1 MIPKKESLT
10 VEFKSDGKNL
20 DDGKIVDTVVGFA
33 NAKGGTLYIGIED
46 DGTISGAHAPHDDTI
61 GLAAKIA
68 NSTVPPQAVRTD
80 LVVEGGK
87 KVVTVEVSPSSS
99 IVSTLGGKTLRRRLK
114 PDGTPETKPMYPNE
128 FPTRLSN
135 LACLDFSAQI
145 VPNASTDD
153 FDPLERKR
161 LRNIISMYRG
171 EASLMELNDE
181 ELDRALQF
189 VKDNGTRDVPTVTG
203 LLTIGKAEGIRRLIP
218 TSGLAFQ
225 VLSDTD
231 VRVNEDIYKPILAT
245 FEIVQEYM
253 KAWNPEQE
261 TEIGL
266 FRLSI
271 PDFDHRAF
279 REALVNAF
287 SHRDYSVLQRIRIQ
301 IDDDGLTVNSPGGF
315 VEGVTLKNLLTTE
328 PRSRNPALADALKRI
343 GLAERTGRGIDRIY
357 EGSLVYGRPLPDY
370 SGSDATNVR
379 LFIQK
384 ANPDKAF
391 TKVIAEAM
399 NNKQI
404 RLNVFSMMILSFL
417 RNERRADVRTIE
429 EGTGIEASR
438 VHASVERLVEEGYA
452 EASGTGR
459 GRTYLLSSK
468 VYKSMNDTK
477 GYVRQT
483 DIDKIRH
490 PELVLKLAREKGS
503 ITRGDVVEL
512 LHLTPPQAYRLLK
525 KLVNQNKLKMKGTK
539 GSAEYCFVKK

>member
-1 MIPKKESLT
+1 VIPKKESLT
-10 VEFKSDGKNL
+10 VEFKSDGKTL

-68 NSTVPPQAVRTD
+68 NNTVPPQAVRTD
-80 LVVEGGK
+80 LVVENGK
-87 KVVTVEVSPSSS
+87 KVVTVEVSPSTS

-153 FDPLERKR
+153 LDPLERKR

-203 LLTIGKAEGIRRLIP
+203 LLTIGKAESIRRFIP

-253 KAWNPEQE
+253 KAWNPQQE

-287 SHRDYSVLQRIRIQ
+287 SHRDYSILQRIRIQ

-370 SGSDATNVR
+370 SGSDTTNVR
-379 LFIQK
+379 LFIPK
-384 ANPDKAF
+384 ANPDRAF
-391 TKVIAEAM
+391 TKVITEAM

-404 RLNVFSMMILSFL
+404 HLNVFSMMILSFL
-417 RNERRADVRTIE
+417 RNERRADIRTIE
-429 EGTGIEASR
+429 SGTGIEASR
-438 VHASVERLVEEGYA
+438 VHSSVERLVEEGYA

-483 DIDKIRH
+483 DIDRH

-503 ITRGDVVEL
+503 ITRGDVVAL

-525 KLVNQNKLKMKGTK
+525 RLVMQNKLKMKGSR
-539 GSAEYCFVKK
+539 GSAEYGLIKK